1 MSSRKDRREVTDGY
15 AGVCSQ
21 CWRESRTFNP
31 FPSPSTSPHERATL
45 SPTREHTVP
54 TPRGDSTP
62 EKCNVCFF
70 PSLSLPLLPPLSL
83 FFSFFSLSPFLRW
96 EMTRDGRRHRD
107 VSGWNGLLL
116 AIVSVFFPGK
126 TRVLGGMDGCAFS
139 FFFFFPPAF
148 LNEPMEASVE
158 RRLRFGLYRLIL
170 RCKLNFLERERE
182 GVFLRDK

>member
-1 MSSRKDRREVTDGY
+1 MCARNVGGNRAPST
-15 AGVCSQ
+15 
-21 CWRESRTFNP
+21 P
-31 FPSPSTSPHERATL
+31 FPHPRRRR
-45 SPTREHTVP
+45 TRELPSRRPVN
-54 TPRGDSTP
+54 TPFPPHAETP
-62 EKCNVCFF
+62 PPRSATCASF
-70 PSLSLPLLPPLSL
+70 PLFLFPFSLPSP
-83 FFSFFSLSPFLRW
+83 FSFLSFLFLPFFAGR
-96 EMTRDGRRHRD
+96 TRDGRRHRD